1 MERQDAL
8 EEAIRLLHDARQP
21 LNVMSLSCA
30 NIRARNAS
38 GAIANGSG
46 KLTGATGQYLAF
58 RGDGRGRLEHQEG
71 HERLFLSFPSPFWPV
86 VGGNVAGRR
95 KLRSLS
101 ARRWRRSAR
110 SLRVAK

>member
-38 GAIANGSG
+38 GAIAMEPEQLLV
-46 KLTGATGQYLAF
+46 KIAKIEQQI
-58 RGDGRGRLEHQEG
+58 EKE
-71 HERLFLSFPSPFWPV
+71 
-86 VGGNVAGRR
+86 AGLLNAIRA
-95 KLRSLS
+95 SLVE
-101 ARRWRRSAR
+101 AR
-110 SLRVAK
+110 